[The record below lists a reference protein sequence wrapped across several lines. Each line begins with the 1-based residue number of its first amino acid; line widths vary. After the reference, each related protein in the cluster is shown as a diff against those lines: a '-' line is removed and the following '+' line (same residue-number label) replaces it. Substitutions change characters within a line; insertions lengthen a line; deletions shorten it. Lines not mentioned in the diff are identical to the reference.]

1 MVISTGTSM
10 ATPQAGDIQETRF
23 HTGCTPG
30 PAAPPPWPDPIVTHS
45 PSSEPPEQVM
55 LRVDVNANATAQGRE
70 ASQTGTDRLG
80 ASSDLANGGPSA
92 VTQANAGQAERSQ
105 TGTDESAASQANG
118 GRAEAAQTNGGQ
130 TEASQAGT
138 DQSAVTQANGEQAE
152 ASSGQSQPVVTGKPI
167 LGTGF
172 NMENALWSCPE
183 FRSVFRSE
191 VLDPFQPAIVRLD
204 SGLLPAAPDYLSPSE
219 LGPAVYNSML
229 SSAPYAQSWS
239 FFRRLNRAGVK
250 VVLGIWGGP
259 SQFTDDGTRRGLLLP
274 RYYDDY
280 VEYVAT
286 LVHYLVRTQG
296 IQLWATTIANEPD
309 GGDGNQ
315 IPPDGLAYIAHQLA
329 PLIADDGVKLYGPDT
344 ADGADA
350 LIYLPPLL
358 NDPVVLD
365 NMGFVGFH
373 QYFPSDDVGRV
384 VDLVHQYKTD
394 LPVIVTEYTSFN
406 FGDLDAG
413 QEAHNQ
419 YGFTLDIATTLLSH
433 FRQGADAALYWD
445 AVDYLQPGHD
455 AITRWGVLEGP
466 AEDFKRRVR
475 YYGLLQI
482 LPYLQ
487 PGAVVLPDE
496 QYGGED
502 LHTLE
507 VRTPSGQPAIILV
520 SDDFGEIDLTVDLP
534 GTRYEDW
541 TVTRTARGHLAEV
554 VGRLKLT
561 QDQGQL
567 TLPPRSITTLFPA
580 GADRLAS
587 DT

>member
-1 MVISTGTSM
+1 MVQRVGVLVLSLGLMVVSTGTTM
-10 ATPQAGDIQETRF
+10 ATSQAGDIQETRF
-23 HTGCTPG
+23 YTGCEPG
-30 PAAPPPWPDPIVTHS
+30 PAAPPPWPDPLEAHSVSTEAPEPVT
-45 PSSEPPEQVM
+45 
-55 LRVDVNANATAQGRE
+55 LRVDLNAG
-70 ASQTGTDRLG
+70 ASQQSADATQ
-80 ASSDLANGGPSA
+80 SDQQTANGTPSEQQA
-92 VTQANAGQAERSQ
+92 ADATQSGQQSANDTSDQQAADATQGELQGEAGSDRTQ
-105 TGTDESAASQANG
+105 TESAG
-118 GRAEAAQTNGGQ
+118 GR
-130 TEASQAGT
+130 
-138 DQSAVTQANGEQAE
+138 
-152 ASSGQSQPVVTGKPI
+152 PI

-183 FRSVFRSE
+183 FRSLFRSE

-204 SGLLPAAPDYLSPSE
+204 SGLLPAAPDYLPASE
-219 LGPAVYNSML
+219 LGPAVYESML
-229 SSAPYAQSWS
+229 SSAPYAHSWS

-250 VVLGIWGGP
+250 IVLGIWGGP

-286 LVHYLVRTQG
+286 LVHFLVRIQQV
-296 IQLWATTIANEPD
+296 QLWATTIANEPD

-329 PLIADDGVKLYGPDT
+329 PLVAQDGVKLYGPDT

-350 LIYLPPLL
+350 LSYLPPLL
-358 NDPVVLD
+358 SDPDVLD
-365 NMGFVGFH
+365 NMAFVGFH

-384 VDLVHQYKTD
+384 VDLVHRYRTD

-419 YGFTLDIATTLLSH
+419 YGFTLDIASTLLSH
-433 FRQGADAALYWD
+433 FREGADAALYWD

-455 AITRWGVLEGP
+455 SITRWGLLEGP

-496 QYGGED
+496 QWGGDD
-502 LHTLE
+502 LNTLE

-520 SDDFGEIDLTVDLP
+520 SEAFGSIDLNVDLP
-534 GTRYEDW
+534 GSRYEDW

-554 VGRLKLT
+554 VGRLKLSG
-561 QDQGQL
+561 DQGQL

-580 GADRLAS
+580 GAESLVS